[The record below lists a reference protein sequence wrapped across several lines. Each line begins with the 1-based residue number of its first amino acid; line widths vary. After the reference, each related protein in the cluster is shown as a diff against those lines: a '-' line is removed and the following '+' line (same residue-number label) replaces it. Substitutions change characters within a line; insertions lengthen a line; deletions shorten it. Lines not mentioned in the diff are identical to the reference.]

1 MQGVLSE
8 SGIAFE
14 VADSELARDRCVLEL
29 MLSRKVARQRHRI
42 QVDTTEKCQKTPYIH
57 AIMRKTGSVNRTL
70 VKRPIMEKYFKPTL
84 AAAVAFASVS
94 GSAIA
99 QNSSSSVSS
108 LIEEIVVTAQKR
120 EQNIQDVPIAVT
132 SLSADVLEAQG
143 INDAIDLRN
152 VIPNFS
158 VGRYQGETKVTIR
171 GVGQLVQGSN
181 PGVAMH
187 LDGVYQPRVTAGD
200 LIQLDMAGVEVLRG
214 PQGTTYGR
222 NASGGAVNF
231 STTAPA
237 EEFGGFI
244 KAGLAE
250 YDETQIQGAMDVPL
264 SDAVRARISF
274 DKTDRNEGYYEN
286 VGDGADGGLAD
297 NTSVR
302 VRLDADISETVS
314 AKLIMSHAE
323 SFITNSF
330 DSLSPPSARALQGNP
345 ILGTA
350 PTTEGL
356 SNLQFSQ
363 DQPSDIDREY
373 QSLAA
378 IVDWNINDTFDLRSI
393 TAVQQWEELRNSD
406 VDLTNGNLVRS
417 TVYTDSD
424 TLSQE
429 LNLTFN
435 LDNASGVVGLFYFD
449 DEVTGSNFL
458 PFENGGFFGGTVFLG
473 ETASRS
479 AWDPY
484 QSDSLAIYADLN
496 YDVTEDLSLILGL
509 RYTDEEI
516 SLRQTGGFF
525 AEVAPGVIMPLG
537 RPTQCTTGFVEH
549 EPKKYTV
556 TTPRAGLNYN
566 ISDNNSFYATYSQGF
581 KSGGF
586 SYRSGCGISYN
597 EETVNAY
604 EIGSKNLFADG
615 RVRLNVS
622 AFFYDYEGYQIEA
635 LNGLVFEVSNANA
648 AEVYGLEFETITA
661 ITDQLSLVANASYQ
675 KSEFTDHETAD
686 GLGPRDPNPLFGQP
700 GQPPT
705 VLRVVSVEG
714 NPLPGTPDATLNV
727 SFIYDFSQ
735 GVSLQI
741 GASYKSAINFREFN
755 NEADEQKAYTLVNA
769 NLRWVSDD
777 ERLSVRIWGENLTDK
792 EYIQAAYISSLT
804 QNRLGSWGSPRQIGA
819 EVRFEF

>member
-1 MQGVLSE
+1 MKTHNSTPSCGKNQIALALALCLGIPVAGAQEPAE
-8 SGIAFE
+8 SGMAQQILEE
-14 VADSELARDRCVLEL
+14 V
-29 MLSRKVARQRHRI
+29 
-42 QVDTTEKCQKTPYIH
+42 
-57 AIMRKTGSVNRTL
+57 
-70 VKRPIMEKYFKPTL
+70 
-84 AAAVAFASVS
+84 
-94 GSAIA
+94 
-99 QNSSSSVSS
+99 
-108 LIEEIVVTAQKR
+108 VVTATKR

-132 SLSADVLEAQG
+132 SLSADLLEAQG
-143 INDAIDLRN
+143 IDDVMDLRN

-158 VGRYQGETKVTIR
+158 VGSYQGETKVTIR
-171 GVGQLVQGSN
+171 GVGQLVQGSS

-187 LDGVYQPRVTAGD
+187 VDGVYQPRVTAGD

-222 NASGGAVNF
+222 NASGGAVNY

-244 KAGLAE
+244 RVGFAE
-250 YDETQIQGAMDVPL
+250 YDETTIQGAIDVPM
-264 SDAVRARISF
+264 SDAVRTRISF
-274 DKTDRNEGYYEN
+274 DKTDRNEGFYEN

-302 VRLDADISETVS
+302 IRLDADISETVS
-314 AKLIMSHAE
+314 ARLIMSHAE

-330 DSLSPPSARALQGNP
+330 DSLTPPSARALQANP
-345 ILGTA
+345 ILGTP

-363 DQPSDIDREY
+363 DMPSNIDREY
-373 QSLAA
+373 QSITA
-378 IVDWNINDTFDLRSI
+378 IVDWNINETFDLKSI
-393 TAVQQWEELRNSD
+393 TAVQQWEELRKSD

-417 TVYTDSD
+417 EVFTDSES
-424 TLSQE
+424 LSQE
-429 LNLTFN
+429 LNLTFT

-449 DEVTGSNFL
+449 DEVRGSNFL

-479 AWDPY
+479 AWEPY
-484 QSDSLAIYADLN
+484 QTDSLAIYTDFDYAI
-496 YDVTEDLSLILGL
+496 TEDLSLILGL

-525 AEVAPGVIMPLG
+525 AEVEPGVITPLG
-537 RPTQCTTGFVEH
+537 RPTECTTAFVEH

-556 TTPRAGLNYN
+556 TTPRAGLNYS
-566 ISDNNSFYATYSQGF
+566 ISDDSSFYATYSQGF

-586 SYRSGCGISYN
+586 SFRSGCGINYD

-604 EIGSKNLFADG
+604 EIGSKNLLADG

-635 LNGLVFEVSNANA
+635 LNGLVFETSNANA
-648 AEVYGLEFETITA
+648 AEVYGLEFETMAT
-661 ITDQLSLVANASYQ
+661 ITDKLSLVANASFQ
-675 KSEFTDHETAD
+675 KAEFTDHVTAD

-705 VLRVVSVEG
+705 VPRVVSVDG
-714 NPLPGTPDATLNV
+714 NPLPGTPDTTANV
-727 SFIYDFSQ
+727 SFMYDFSERL
-735 GVSLQI
+735 SLQI
-741 GASYKSAINFREFN
+741 GASYKSDINFREFD
-755 NEADEQKAYTLVNA
+755 NEADEQEAYTLVNA
-769 NLRWVSDD
+769 NLRWVSED
-777 ERLSVRIWGENLTDK
+777 ERLSIRLWGENLTDE

-804 QNRLGSWGSPRQIGA
+804 GNRLGSWGSPLQIGA
-819 EVRFEF
+819 EVRFKF